1 MNIINEDYSN
11 DNYYILLGVDINA
24 TPETIKKAYR
34 KLSFELHPDKN
45 RGDINKSEK
54 YKKITSAYN
63 VLSNPVEKAKYDAT
77 LQSNNFNMGD
87 DLFMN
92 MIFPKQDINLNNINS
107 INSINSILSNLKNRC
122 NSNGNGNGNV
132 NSNIFNN
139 KNNIQ
144 GDLLSKLGISNFLN
158 SLDLES
164 LSSINS
170 FGIENTNRAFNK
182 NKVTTI
188 QKTINISLYDAFKG
202 CKIPLS
208 IERSINERDIEII
221 QQETIYLDIPKGID
235 NNEIITIIG
244 KGNRH
249 NMTRGDIEV
258 KININNESIFERNG
272 IDLIYKKTITLKESL
287 CGFSFILKYLDGR
300 EFRINNEV
308 GNIIP
313 PGFRKTLS
321 NFGIERDNYRGDL
334 IIIFDIEFPKTLTT
348 EQLSSITSIL

>member
-1 MNIINEDYSN
+1 MNINENYND

-45 RGDINKSEK
+45 KGDINKSEK

-63 VLSNPVEKAKYDAT
+63 ILSNPIEKAKYDASIN
-77 LQSNNFNMGD
+77 SNNLNMGE

-92 MIFPKQDINLNNINS
+92 MIFPKQDSNLNNINS
-107 INSINSILSNLKNRC
+107 ILGNLKNC
-122 NSNGNGNGNV
+122 YNSNS
-132 NSNIFNN
+132 NSNN
-139 KNNIQ
+139 KNNMPTN
-144 GDLLSKLGISNFLN
+144 LLSQLGISNFLN
-158 SLDLES
+158 NLDLES

-170 FGIENTNRAFNK
+170 FGIKHTNSEFNK

-188 QKTINISLYDAFKG
+188 QKSINISLYEAFKG

-235 NNEIITIIG
+235 DNEIITIIG

-249 NMTRGDIEV
+249 NRIRGDIEV
-258 KININNESIFERNG
+258 KVNINNESIFERNG
-272 IDLIYKKTITLKESL
+272 IDLIYRKTITLKQSL
-287 CGFSFILKYLDGR
+287 CGFSFNLKYIDGR
-300 EFRINNEV
+300 EFRINNES
-308 GNIIP
+308 GNIIA
-313 PGFRKTLS
+313 PGFRKTIN
-321 NFGIERDNYRGDL
+321 NFGIERDDYRGDL
-334 IIIFDIEFPKTLTT
+334 IIIFDIEFPKTLTC
-348 EQLSSITSIL
+348 EQLSSISSIL